1 LRRKAALLITSLVI
15 STANLVV
22 FVPPTYACAEPDPT
36 IGCIG
41 PCARPL
47 QGSPTCPT
55 SGGDEGGNG
64 GGQGGGKDRP

>member
-1 LRRKAALLITSLVI
+1 LRRKAAILIASLVI

-22 FVPPTYACAEPDPT
+22 FAPPSYACAEPDPA

-47 QGSPTCPT
+47 QGSATCPND
-55 SGGDEGGNG
+55 GGEQGGGNG
-64 GGQGGGKDRP
+64 GGKDKP